1 MSNYTK
7 VTDFAAKDTLSE
19 GDPNKIVKGTGFE
32 TEFDNIRT
40 AIATKADTASPTF
53 TGTVTIPA
61 LTFTGTLATGTING
75 GTY

>member
-7 VTDFAAKDTLSE
+7 TTNFAAKDLLSA
-19 GDPNKIVKGTGFE
+19 GASAKIVRGSEFE
-32 TEFDNIRT
+32 TEFNDIAT

-53 TGTVTIPA
+53 TGTVTMAA
-61 LTFTGTLATGTING
+61 LTFTGELTGTING

>member
-7 VTDFAAKDTLSE
+7 TTDFAAKDLLSA
-19 GDPNKIVKGTGFE
+19 GASAKIVRGSEFE
-32 TEFDNIRT
+32 TEFNDIAT

-53 TGTVTIPA
+53 TGTVTMAA
-61 LTFTGTLATGTING
+61 LTFTGELTGTING